1 MKRRKHDEKVRD
13 ERKQRIDRDPVSG
26 AEDTRYFDLEC
37 QRIAD
42 LAELEKDCYPD
53 EPNEPDR

>member
-13 ERKQRIDRDPVSG
+13 ERKQRIDKDPVSG
-26 AEDTRYFDLEC
+26 AEDTRYKDLEC

-53 EPNEPDR
+53 K